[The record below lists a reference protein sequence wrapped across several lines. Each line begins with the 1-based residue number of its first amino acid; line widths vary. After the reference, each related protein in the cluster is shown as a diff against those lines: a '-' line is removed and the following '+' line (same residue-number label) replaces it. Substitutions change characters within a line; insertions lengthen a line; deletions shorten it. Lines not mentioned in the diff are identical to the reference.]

1 MKTTWYEKY
10 KRRMTKFGKKNIFAR
25 QLALIFLM
33 PVISVHNAILY
44 IKANGRRFSLI
55 ACAVICVL
63 VNTSFKTY
71 SYDNNISVDLE
82 DELSNEKVA
91 LSDTM
96 NVTTEVVIDD
106 NEVVIPDEVF
116 DDVFYYEDEFY
127 YDDVKIDTFSIDE
140 MEEVSDNNTSDKL
153 VESALDFSNYEFLAD
168 DWRYLLI
175 NKQHPIPDDY
185 TFTLGTI
192 KGDMQ
197 CDERVLKPLFSMLQA
212 AKQDGVTLV
221 ICSPYRDMKKQEVLF
236 ERKVNK
242 YMAKGYSYLEA
253 YKITSHTV
261 TVPGASEH
269 QIGLAFDFIS
279 NDYRTLDYGFEN
291 CDAGKWLKEH
301 SCEYGFILRY
311 PYEKIDI
318 TGIDYE
324 PWHFRYVGVEA
335 ATLIMNEGLTLE
347 EFTTQYLK

>member
-10 KRRMTKFGKKNIFAR
+10 KRKMTKFGKKNIFAR
-25 QLALIFLM
+25 QLALILLV
-33 PVISVHNAILY
+33 PVISVHNAIFY
-44 IKANGRRFSLI
+44 VKSNGRRLSLI
-55 ACAVICVL
+55 ACAAICVL
-63 VNTSFKTY
+63 VNTSFKMY
-71 SYDNNISVDLE
+71 SANIETPVDSEEVL
-82 DELSNEKVA
+82 NEEVA
-91 LSDTM
+91 LSDTIKP
-96 NVTTEVVIDD
+96 EVIIDD
-106 NEVVIPDEVF
+106 NEVVVADEVF
-116 DDVFYYEDEFY
+116 DEVFYYDDEFY

-140 MEEVSDNNTSDKL
+140 INGADNNNTKTEHSEFDY
-153 VESALDFSNYEFLAD
+153 SNYEFDKD
-168 DWRYLLI
+168 DWRYVLI

-185 TFTLGTI
+185 SFTLGKI

-197 CDERVLKPLFSMLQA
+197 CDERVLEPLFAMLQA
-212 AKQDGVTLV
+212 AKSDGVTLV

-253 YKITSHTV
+253 YKITSETV

-269 QIGLAFDFIS
+269 QIGMAFDFIS
-279 NDYRTLDYGFEN
+279 NDYRTLDYGFAN

-301 SCEYGFILRY
+301 SFEYGFILRY
-311 PYEKIDI
+311 PYNKMDI

-335 ATLIMNEGLTLE
+335 ATLIMHENITLE
-347 EFTTQYLK
+347 EFTNDYLK